1 MIRLST
7 LLLAPPVG
15 KRLNERYRDYR
26 QHGASWLSAALG
38 CLWASLA
45 WAFMPL
51 ETPRW
56 QAIRER
62 HGEFFPH
69 INPHRPRPLD
79 PIRYLL
85 QCVWLLATRVPE
97 PDKKINWRSL
107 AALEGVQGRYAQ
119 WLEKLPEKVNARTGH
134 LDKHKELAHLSPK
147 LRRFILGTITFF
159 SLILALLCITQ
170 PFNPLSQFIFLLL
183 LWGVALLV
191 RRIPGRFRP

>member
-56 QAIRER
+56 QVIRER

-107 AALEGVQGRYAQ
+107 AAPYTPSRSA
-119 WLEKLPEKVNARTGH
+119 
-134 LDKHKELAHLSPK
+134 
-147 LRRFILGTITFF
+147 
-159 SLILALLCITQ
+159 
-170 PFNPLSQFIFLLL
+170 
-183 LWGVALLV
+183 
-191 RRIPGRFRP
+191 PGRFSGLSLTAPVADRKSVV

>member
-15 KRLNERYRDYR
+15 ERLSERYRDYR
-26 QHGASWLSAALG
+26 QHGASRLAAALG

-56 QAIRER
+56 QAIREH

-85 QCVWLLATRVPE
+85 QALWLLVTRVPE

-134 LDKHKELAHLSPK
+134 LDKHKELGHLHPK
-147 LRRFILGTITFF
+147 VRRLLLGTITWRYSVLPSRLIRSRSLFF
-159 SLILALLCITQ
+159 CCCCGAWRCWYGASPGA
-170 PFNPLSQFIFLLL
+170 S
-183 LWGVALLV
+183 
-191 RRIPGRFRP
+191 RR

>member
-1 MIRLST
+1 MIRLSS

-15 KRLNERYRDYR
+15 KRLSERYLDYR

-79 PIRYLL
+79 PIRYLSASCHL
-85 QCVWLLATRVPE
+85 TPE
-97 PDKKINWRSL
+97 YPDGIPFSIGHSL
-107 AALEGVQGRYAQ
+107 TFPSMRNEEMHGC
-119 WLEKLPEKVNARTGH
+119 H
-134 LDKHKELAHLSPK
+134 LDEKSCSVR
-147 LRRFILGTITFF
+147 LRNYL
-159 SLILALLCITQ
+159 
-170 PFNPLSQFIFLLL
+170 
-183 LWGVALLV
+183 
-191 RRIPGRFRP
+191 

>member
-107 AALEGVQGRYAQ
+107 AALEGVRGAMPSGWKSCRKRLTPAPVTWISIKS
-119 WLEKLPEKVNARTGH
+119 WLTCRQSCGGLFWAR
-134 LDKHKELAHLSPK
+134 
-147 LRRFILGTITFF
+147 
-159 SLILALLCITQ
+159 
-170 PFNPLSQFIFLLL
+170 
-183 LWGVALLV
+183 
-191 RRIPGRFRP
+191 

>member
-15 KRLNERYRDYR
+15 KRLSERYLDYR

-85 QCVWLLATRVPE
+85 QAVWLLATRAPE
-97 PDKKINWRSL
+97 PDKKINCVPCGAGRRPTGATPSGWKSCRKRSTPVP
-107 AALEGVQGRYAQ
+107 AT
-119 WLEKLPEKVNARTGH
+119 WISIK
-134 LDKHKELAHLSPK
+134 SW
-147 LRRFILGTITFF
+147 GT
-159 SLILALLCITQ
+159 
-170 PFNPLSQFIFLLL
+170 
-183 LWGVALLV
+183 
-191 RRIPGRFRP
+191 